1 MSLMTFVKE
10 MKVTSFSN
18 FQPSKAFLPLG
29 KAQQ

>member
-10 MKVTSFSN
+10 MKVTSFS
-18 FQPSKAFLPLG
+18 PSKAFLPLG